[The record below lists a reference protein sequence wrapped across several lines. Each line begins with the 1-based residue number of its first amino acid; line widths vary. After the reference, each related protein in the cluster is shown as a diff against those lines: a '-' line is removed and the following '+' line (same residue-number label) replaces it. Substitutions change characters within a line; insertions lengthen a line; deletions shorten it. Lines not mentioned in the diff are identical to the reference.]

1 MVIRNQTLIPN
12 SSHLSFPY
20 YFPSEATIG
29 GECDS
34 VFFPVTDGEK
44 REVSSRLCPEVS
56 FWLLGVYSPLLSL
69 CLLSASGV
77 THTDSKVPFTCSLQP
92 PWVHGAASF
101 IYVWP
106 IFQPRCLLCPH
117 TEAWSSV
124 RLKSVVC
131 FEGTSWKRRAFFQ
144 SHALTFHLVPNWS

>member
-1 MVIRNQTLIPN
+1 MVIWNQTLIPD

-34 VFFPVTDGEK
+34 VFFPATDGEK

-69 CLLSASGV
+69 CSLSASGV

-106 IFQPRCLLCPH
+106 PFSRGVCCVPTQ
-117 TEAWSSV
+117 
-124 RLKSVVC
+124 RLDHQCVSKSVVC
-131 FEGTSWKRRAFFQ
+131 LREQGWKRRAFFQ
-144 SHALTFHLVPNWS
+144 SHALTFHLVPT